1 MNFNEL
7 ITPML
12 KRIRIRIEM
21 LLFAIGIALPGGVL
35 AQQNP
40 SDSLLQEATLENVV
54 KYALEHQ
61 PAVQQALLDE
71 KITEKMVKGRL
82 ADWYP
87 QINFVAN
94 YQRNIELQSSII
106 GGEVV
111 RFGVNNTSAVQLNAT
126 QNLFNR
132 DVLLASSTAS
142 KVRLQAEQN
151 TTRTK
156 IDMTVNVTKA
166 FYDLLATAQQVRIG
180 EEDIVRLQRSLRDA
194 ESQYAAGVADKT
206 DFKRATIQLTNGK
219 ALLKSNQEQLKYKEE
234 YLKTLI
240 GYPRDQKLN
249 IVYDTMQ
256 MEQEVYIDTLQ
267 PLNYTTHIEYRM
279 LYTQRELQKA
289 NVKYNYW
296 SFIPTLSA
304 YGSYILNYQNNDF
317 SALYNTKYPYSY
329 VGLSLNLPIFQG
341 GKRTAKIQE
350 QKYTL
355 ERIDYDLFNLK
366 NNLSTEYTRALAAYK
381 ASLANYLAL
390 KQNVVLAT
398 EVYEVVQLQYKS
410 GIRPFLD
417 VTIAETDLQ
426 TMRINYFNALYQV
439 LASKMDVMRALGQ
452 INY

>member
-1 MNFNEL
+1 
-7 ITPML
+7 ML
-12 KRIRIRIEM
+12 KVLRISIVI
-21 LLFAIGIALPGGVL
+21 LIFTVSITFSGNVV
-35 AQQNP
+35 AQENT
-40 SDSLLQEATLENVV
+40 SDSVLHEATLENVV

-61 PAVQQALLDE
+61 PAVQQALLDQR
-71 KITEKMVKGRL
+71 ITEKNIQGRL

-87 QINFVAN
+87 QVNFVYN
-94 YQRNIELQSSII
+94 YQRNIQLQSSII

-111 RFGVNNTSAVQLNAT
+111 RFGVNNTSAVQFNAT

-151 TTRTK
+151 TVRTK
-156 IDMTVNVTKA
+156 IDMTVDVTKA
-166 FYDLLATAQQVRIG
+166 FYDLLATQQQVRIG
-180 EEDIVRLQRSLRDA
+180 EEDIIRLQRSLKDA

-206 DFKRATIQLTNGK
+206 DFKRATIQLANGK
-219 ALLKSNQEQLKYKEE
+219 ALLKSNQELVKFKEE

-249 IVYDTMQ
+249 ILYDTLQ
-256 MEQEVYIDTLQ
+256 MEEEVYLDTLQ
-267 PLNYTTHIEYRM
+267 PLNYSEHIDYRI

-304 YGSYILNYQNNDF
+304 FGSYILNYQNNEF
-317 SALYNTKYPYSY
+317 SELYSRDYPYSY
-329 VGLSLNLPIFQG
+329 VGASLNFPLFQG
-341 GKRTAKIQE
+341 GKRIARIQE

-355 ERIDYDLFNLK
+355 KRIDYDLVNLK
-366 NNLSTEYTRALAAYK
+366 NNLSTEYTRAIAAYK
-381 ASLANYLAL
+381 SNLANYVAL
-390 KQNVVLAT
+390 KDNVALAT
-398 EVYEVVQLQYKS
+398 EVYDVVKLQYTS
-410 GIRPFLD
+410 GVRPFLD

-439 LASKMDVMRALGQ
+439 LASKMDVLRALGQ
-452 INY
+452 IK